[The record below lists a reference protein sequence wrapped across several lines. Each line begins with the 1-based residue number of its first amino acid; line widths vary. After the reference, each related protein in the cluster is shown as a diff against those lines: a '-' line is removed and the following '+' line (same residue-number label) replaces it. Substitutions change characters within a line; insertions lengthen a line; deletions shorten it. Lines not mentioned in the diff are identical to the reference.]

1 MARVLSLLLIVVSV
15 PAAAES
21 AADVMR
27 KISSALGVSRY
38 AALPHGLL
46 LHDARSGG
54 ATTSA
59 VIAVDG
65 RGRVRHSTIGRNGVN
80 EWLYDGESLWMLDP
94 TKTSSRRGVPLPV
107 RQELL
112 EKTLLPVW
120 VRTGYWAV
128 AGAPLDITIEQSTG
142 QEVILAVQ
150 LRGGMVKATIAI
162 DRANWLPKRLSV
174 PYERGPFVMEMSGSG
189 LAQGIVLASRIRT
202 AYADTRSESRLTFA
216 APIAPG
222 DALLLRTL
230 PRPAGTAFDNT
241 LPAAVPVVRGATDAG
256 GRLGHP
262 FVRPLID
269 GRDVGFF
276 HFDTG
281 SQAMMID
288 ARIADELGMPILAE
302 AEAVSSDG
310 VPRKVTVRQGKSF
323 QLGRL
328 RIESPLFL
336 AEDMS
341 RMSAPAGAS
350 RAGFCGYPVFVRA
363 LFEVVDGGAAI
374 AVHDPSTY
382 ELERGRWL
390 DLEVQSLT
398 PAIAA
403 VVNDRHRGVFLIDT
417 GVDYAV
423 TLNAQFAANVK
434 MATKPVEETMTGSGG
449 STRIRTTTLPSF
461 AFAGLR
467 FRRPDTI
474 LRLEGHGTEAEGVDG
489 IIGRRLLE
497 GTTVIFDY
505 GRQRIAV
512 VAAGGDRKAYIRREL
527 IPRSLWVGGRDG
539 LLEQQSDR

>member
-1 MARVLSLLLIVVSV
+1 MARVLSLLLILVSAS

-21 AADVMR
+21 AAEVMR
-27 KISSALGVSRY
+27 NVASALGVSRFSR
-38 AALPHGLL
+38 LPNGLV

-59 VIAVDG
+59 VIAVDA

-80 EWLYDGESLWMLDP
+80 EWLYDGESLWMVDP
-94 TKTSSRRGVPLPV
+94 TKTSSRRGVPVPV
-107 RQELL
+107 RKDLL

-120 VRTGYWAV
+120 VRTGYWAAV
-128 AGAPLDITIEQSTG
+128 GAPLDITIEQTTAE
-142 QEVILAVQ
+142 EVTLAVQ
-150 LRGGMVKATIAI
+150 MREGTVRATIAI
-162 DRANWLPKRLSV
+162 DRASWLPTRLSV
-174 PYERGPFVMEMSGSG
+174 PYERGPFMMEMSGSG
-189 LAQGIVLASRIRT
+189 LAQGIVLASCIET
-202 AYADTRSESRLTFA
+202 AYAGTRSTSRLTFA
-216 APIAPG
+216 APIPPA
-222 DALLLRTL
+222 DASLLRTL
-230 PRPAGTAFDNT
+230 PRPAGTSFDHT
-241 LPAAVPVVRGATDAG
+241 VPAAVPVVRGATDSG

-262 FVRPLID
+262 FVRPLVD

-288 ARIADELGMPILAE
+288 ARIADELGMPIVAE
-302 AEAVSSDG
+302 AEAMSSDG
-310 VPRKVTVRQGKSF
+310 VARKVTVRQGKSF

-350 RAGFCGYPVFVRA
+350 RAGFCGYPLFVRA
-363 LFEVVDGGAAI
+363 LFEVVDGGAAV

-382 ELERGRWL
+382 ELARGRWL

-398 PAIAA
+398 PAVAA

-417 GVDYAV
+417 GVDHAV
-423 TLNAQFAANVK
+423 TLNARFAANVK
-434 MATKPVEETMTGSGG
+434 TATKPVEETMTGSGG

-461 AFAGLR
+461 EFAGLR
-467 FRRPDTI
+467 FTRPDTI
-474 LRLEGHGTEAEGVDG
+474 LRLEGHGKEAEGVDG

-512 VAAGGDRKAYIRREL
+512 VAPARDRR
-527 IPRSLWVGGRDG
+527 
-539 LLEQQSDR
+539 